1 MSNIQKVPGM
11 VKYYKSFLYILT
23 NKKNTGRE
31 KDMKNKGEK
40 IEEIIAMVERMTE
53 EQFRWFTYQVQHE
66 LFCKDDQLSRRE
78 DSK

>member
-1 MSNIQKVPGM
+1 M
-11 VKYYKSFLYILT
+11 VKHYKSFLYILT

-53 EQFRWFTYQVQHE
+53 EQFRWFTDQVQRE
-66 LFCKDDQLSRRE
+66 LFCKDDQLNRQE
-78 DSK
+78 DSE